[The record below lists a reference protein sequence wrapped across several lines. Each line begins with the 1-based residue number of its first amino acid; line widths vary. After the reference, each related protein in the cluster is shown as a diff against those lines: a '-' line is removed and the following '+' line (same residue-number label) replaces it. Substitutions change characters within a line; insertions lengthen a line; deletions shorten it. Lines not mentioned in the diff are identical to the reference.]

1 MAQDISTLTANL
13 FGMPYQF
20 TNKVD
25 HREPTVSKR
34 IGKKYTETILL
45 DAPICTIIPGEPR
58 YMPNES
64 KNTRAGMATA
74 LFSENEGFEEVS
86 ELLKDKKGDEVK
98 LYDFKNNYTE
108 YMKYVNVL
116 CRAGAVLLGINDKI
130 NINGNEYTF
139 QKFDWRN
146 YRWTTT
152 ATDSLLTRTKSA
164 LKSLKKHKKNAK
176 TKDNSF
182 LMETAGLAG
191 NDDSGDS
198 FANYSYVQFYVDA
211 SSDAEESA
219 SNETTDSMFKSLIDM
234 GSDKARELQFLMN
247 TTGLASSAAGQF
259 VEGSAESLQQ
269 GLSNILSTGGAVT
282 AGISRILNLSG
293 EVLKGN
299 NVILPSIYQS
309 SSYSKSYSLTVNLR
323 SPYGTTLG
331 YYMDIFVPM
340 MHLMALSLPRQESAN
355 SYGSPF
361 LVKAY
366 IDGTFSCNL
375 GLVTSISVDKVA
387 DSLSVAGLPSEVRIT
402 LNIADLYSDLSLS
415 PSSSPTLFLNN
426 SSLIEWLATNCGVS
440 IIAPNIDKKV
450 QLYVSTYTNAI
461 TDIPSNVSS
470 AVTEKISTW
479 MNGLTGLYK

>member
-198 FANYSYVQFYVDA
+198 LANYSYVQFYVDA

-219 SNETTDSMFKSLIDM
+219 SNETTDSMFKSLIDI
-234 GSDKARELQFLMN
+234 GSDKAREFQFLMN

-299 NVILPSIYQS
+299 NVVLPSIYQS

-415 PSSSPTLFLNN
+415 PASSPTLFLNN

>member
-198 FANYSYVQFYVDA
+198 LANYSYVQFYVDA

-219 SNETTDSMFKSLIDM
+219 SNETTDSMFKSLIDT

-299 NVILPSIYQS
+299 NVVLPSIYQS

-415 PSSSPTLFLNN
+415 PASSPTLFLNN

-461 TDIPSNVSS
+461 TDIPNNVSS

>member
-1 MAQDISTLTANL
+1 
-13 FGMPYQF
+13 
-20 TNKVD
+20 
-25 HREPTVSKR
+25 
-34 IGKKYTETILL
+34 
-45 DAPICTIIPGEPR
+45 
-58 YMPNES
+58 
-64 KNTRAGMATA
+64 
-74 LFSENEGFEEVS
+74 
-86 ELLKDKKGDEVK
+86 
-98 LYDFKNNYTE
+98 
-108 YMKYVNVL
+108 
-116 CRAGAVLLGINDKI
+116 
-130 NINGNEYTF
+130 
-139 QKFDWRN
+139 
-146 YRWTTT
+146 
-152 ATDSLLTRTKSA
+152 
-164 LKSLKKHKKNAK
+164 
-176 TKDNSF
+176 
-182 LMETAGLAG
+182 
-191 NDDSGDS
+191 
-198 FANYSYVQFYVDA
+198 
-211 SSDAEESA
+211 
-219 SNETTDSMFKSLIDM
+219 MFKSLIDM

-366 IDGTFSCNL
+366 IVGTFSCNL

-479 MNGLTGLYK
+479 MNGLTGLYR